1 MHHYLTVAAKKIADE
16 AHKDH
21 TYAKGSYLVNHVYKV
36 ARSVDEDNGTV
47 AEIAVAFL
55 HDVVED
61 CIVTYEEIQERLEQA
76 TGQFL
81 GIHQNAIASIVVALK
96 AITKVEGE
104 DYDSYIQRV
113 KANPIARKVKRHDS
127 TCNMNQC
134 IKDKD
139 YKRAKKYLK
148 VLVELA

>member
-1 MHHYLTVAAKKIADE
+1 MHHYLTVAARNIADV
-16 AHKDH
+16 AHQGH
-21 TYAKGSYLVNHVYKV
+21 VYAKGSYLTNHVYKV
-36 ARSVDEDNGTV
+36 AKAVDGDHGTV

-61 CIVTYEEIQERLEQA
+61 CGITYDEIQEKLEQS

-81 GIHQNAIASIVVALK
+81 GLHKNAIANIIEALK

-104 DYDSYIQRV
+104 CYDSYIQRV

-148 VLVELA
+148 VLVELS

>member
-1 MHHYLTVAAKKIADE
+1 MHHYLTVAAKRIADE

-36 ARSVDEDNGTV
+36 ARSVDGDSGTV
-47 AEIAVAFL
+47 TEVAVAFL

-61 CIVTYEEIQERLEQA
+61 CDITYSEIQEKLEQS

-81 GIHQNAIASIVVALK
+81 SLHQNAIANIITALK
-96 AITKVEGE
+96 AITKTQGE
-104 DYDSYIQRV
+104 DYDTYIQRV